1 MGQTHWTDGSGT
13 GAPID
18 GIGCITTTLSNTH
31 TLISIYND
39 GVKLALPALI
49 GLNGCEYETHTHD
62 RSGVV
67 YVEANVLRTF
77 TLGQFFAVWGQPI
90 SRAAVAGLSG
100 PVRFYVI
107 DNETLTEFDGDP
119 AGIAFAA
126 HKEIVIITGT
136 APSVLPKYRW
146 PADL

>member
-1 MGQTHWTDGSGT
+1 MGEDHWTDGSGT

-18 GIGCITTTLSNTH
+18 GVGCITASLSDSH
-31 TLISIYND
+31 TLISIYNN
-39 GVKLALPALI
+39 GVKLALPAFI
-49 GLNGCEYETHTHD
+49 GLNGCSYETHTHD

-67 YVEANVLRTF
+67 YVEPNVLRTF
-77 TLGQFFAVWGQPI
+77 TLGQFFSVWGQPI
-90 SRAAVAGLSG
+90 SRTAVAGLSG

-107 DNETLTEFDGDP
+107 ENETLTEFNGDP
-119 AGIAFAA
+119 AGIAFAS